1 MIETIV
7 TERLLMRA
15 FTEED
20 LDPLTELHAEPSFW
34 WFPLRRGMEPEET
47 SRFLSRVLADNQSPD
62 RPAFQALVER
72 SSGALMG
79 WAGLSIPDFLPEV
92 LPATEVGWRLGTR
105 YRGHGYATEAATAAL
120 HWGFEDLGLEAIIS
134 IFEPENVASGKVMDR
149 LGFGPGV
156 ETTHPGRALPLLV
169 RTLTVEEWRAIT

>member
-7 TERLLMRA
+7 TDRLIMRA

-20 LDPLTELHAEPSFW
+20 LGPLTELHSEPSFW
-34 WFPLRRGMEPEET
+34 WFPLRRGMDPDET
-47 SRFLSRVLADNQSPD
+47 SRFLDRVLAHNESAD
-62 RPAFQALVER
+62 RPTFHALVER
-72 SSGALMG
+72 SSGSLIG

-105 YRGHGYATEAATAAL
+105 YRGHGYATEAAGAAL
-120 HWGFEDLGLEAIIS
+120 HWGFEDLGLDSIIS
-134 IFEPENVASGKVMDR
+134 IFEPENVTSGRVMDR

-156 ETTHPGRALPLLV
+156 ETTEPARNLPLLV
-169 RTLTVEEWRAIT
+169 RTLTVEEWRAAP